1 MKRTNMMKTALLST
15 VALANI
21 FACASAFAAEETT
34 TAAPAATEK
43 TATETT
49 TAPAT
54 ETKTETPATE
64 TKAETPAP
72 VVAPVAG
79 TTFRIDEGTYVEIRD
94 VYGNP
99 AVVQVQTAAPAFAQ
113 TTAIDIFGGTVHT
126 INSTR
131 NDNKN

>member
-34 TAAPAATEK
+34 TAAPAATE
-43 TATETT
+43 T
-49 TAPAT
+49 TAA
-54 ETKTETPATE
+54 PATE

-99 AVVQVQTAAPAFAQ
+99 VLVPVQTAAPALTQ
-113 TTAIDIFGGTVHT
+113 TTAVDIFGGNLHTV
-126 INSTR
+126 NSTR
-131 NDNKN
+131 NDNRN

>member
-15 VALANI
+15 VAVANI

-34 TAAPAATEK
+34 TAAPAVAET
-43 TATETT
+43 TTTETT

-54 ETKTETPATE
+54 ETK
-64 TKAETPAP
+64 AETTAPAP

-79 TTFRIDEGTYVEIRD
+79 TTYRIDEGTYVEIRN

-99 AVVQVQTAAPAFAQ
+99 VVIQVPTTAPGFTQ
-113 TTAIDIFGGTVHT
+113 TTAIDIFGGSAHT
-126 INSTR
+126 INSVR
-131 NDNKN
+131 NDNRN

>member
-34 TAAPAATEK
+34 TAAPAATET
-43 TATETT
+43 TATETA
-49 TAPAT
+49 APAT
-54 ETKTETPATE
+54 ETKTETTVA
-64 TKAETPAP
+64 AP
-72 VVAPVAG
+72 VAAPVAG

-99 AVVQVQTAAPAFAQ
+99 VVVQVQAAAPAVTQ
-113 TTAIDIFGGTVHT
+113 TSSIDIFGGSVHT
-126 INSTR
+126 VNSVR
-131 NDNKN
+131 NDNRN